1 MVCLY
6 TLFYIACLVFI
17 PVQGVLYL
25 TGAAQ
30 KCSIYSK
37 HGKSARLKNFLKRR
51 LHFLT
56 NISHELRT
64 PLTLIHSPLSMIIES
79 GKYSSDKYLAGMLQT
94 MEHNS
99 KFLLSLVNQLMNFSK
114 SEKGMLSLNLK
125 YGNFSSFSKE
135 VFQQFTYW
143 AKSERCRAGIFCL
156 TQ

>member
-37 HGKSARLKNFLKRR
+37 HGKRVQRRNALYIANMEKRKTEE
-51 LHFLT
+51 LLEKETTFFT

-99 KFLLSLVNQLMNFSK
+99 KFLLN
-114 SEKGMLSLNLK
+114 
-125 YGNFSSFSKE
+125 SFS
-135 VFQQFTYW
+135 T
-143 AKSERCRAGIFCL
+143 
-156 TQ
+156 